1 MHINCLAQNLAEIAG
16 GDGGMNDKRNNQNY
30 LSAYHLKLFIW
41 IISLFYSQQCY
52 KGGILFLP
60 SCR

>member
-1 MHINCLAQNLAEIAG
+1 MDINCLAQNLAEIAG

-41 IISLFYSQQCY
+41 IISLFYS
-52 KGGILFLP
+52 
-60 SCR
+60 